1 MNESFIYG
9 FFYKLALYQKCGFR
23 MTGIDKDFFVRH
35 YEEAIFENGIQV
47 VDMVRLSQDI

>member
-1 MNESFIYG
+1 
-9 FFYKLALYQKCGFR
+9 

-47 VDMVRLSQDI
+47 VDMVRLSQDL